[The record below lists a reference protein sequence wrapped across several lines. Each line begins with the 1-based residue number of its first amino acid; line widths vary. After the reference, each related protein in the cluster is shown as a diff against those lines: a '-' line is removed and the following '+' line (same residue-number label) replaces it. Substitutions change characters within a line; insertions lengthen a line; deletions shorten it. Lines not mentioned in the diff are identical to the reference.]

1 MIEAYAVH
9 APRTRC
15 PLNGEL
21 TTIASRIYTDTVRV
35 DYAEGIYMGGIS
47 MREASRCLG
56 TILGCG
62 HVLAGDTWQWR
73 IASADGVYMGWWAH
87 PNSKDFTIPD
97 DAVPVKGEDD
107 GTGA

>member
-21 TTIASRIYTDTVRV
+21 TTIASRIYTDTARV
-35 DYAEGIYMGGIS
+35 DYAGGMHMGGVS

-73 IASADGVYMGWWAH
+73 IAPVDGTFMGWWTH
-87 PNSKDFTIPD
+87 PNSKDYNVPD
-97 DAVPVKGEDD
+97 DAVRVKGHGDEP
-107 GTGA
+107 GA